1 MLDKLLEWDKDFFI
15 YLNNLGAEQYDSFW
29 IIVTKFN
36 TWLPLFIGLGV
47 LILVK
52 NSKRE
57 ILGIFLALISML
69 LLVTLA
75 IFLTKNGVERLR
87 PSNDE
92 AMKGLIRA
100 VISPSDYS
108 FFSGH
113 AASSFS
119 IAMFAVFFL
128 RKKVK
133 WIYII
138 LIWPLLFCF
147 SRIYLGVHYP
157 TDIIV
162 GATVGTLFAYVFH
175 RIYQKV
181 SVLYLR

>member
-1 MLDKLLEWDKDFFI
+1 MLDKLLEWDKDIFI
-15 YLNNLGAEQYDSFW
+15 YLNNLGTEQYDAVW
-29 IIVTKFN
+29 IVITKFN
-36 TWLPLFIGLGV
+36 TWLPLFIGLGI
-47 LILVK
+47 LILLK
-52 NSKRE
+52 NSRKE

-75 IFLTKNGVERLR
+75 IFLTKNGVQRLR
-87 PSNDE
+87 PSNDI
-92 AMKGLIRA
+92 AMDGLIRA
-100 VISPSDYS
+100 VISPSDFS

-128 RKKVK
+128 RKKVR

-147 SRIYLGVHYP
+147 SRIYLGVHYLS
-157 TDIIV
+157 DIIV
-162 GATVGTLFAYVFH
+162 GAAVGTLFAYLFY
-175 RIYQKV
+175 RIYEKL
-181 SVLYLR
+181 SVLYLK